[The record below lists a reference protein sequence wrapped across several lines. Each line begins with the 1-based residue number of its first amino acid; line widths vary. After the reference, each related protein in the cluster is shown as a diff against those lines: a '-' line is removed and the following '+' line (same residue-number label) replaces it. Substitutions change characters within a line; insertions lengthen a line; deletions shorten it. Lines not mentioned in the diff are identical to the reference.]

1 MSSRGRAL
9 PLPPPPPPVGLKGSA
24 LLLSRPSRRVV
35 GIWEEEMDEWAR
47 FAPAAKLLGERE
59 RDGGSG
65 GLLLRDSASSCCRR
79 AFALRRLMS

>member
-1 MSSRGRAL
+1 MSSRGRAF
-9 PLPPPPPPVGLKGSA
+9 PPVLLKGSA

-47 FAPAAKLLGERE
+47 FAPASKLLGRE
-59 RDGGSG
+59 RDVGGG

-79 AFALRRLMS
+79 AFALRRLNS

>member
-1 MSSRGRAL
+1 MSSRGRAF
-9 PLPPPPPPVGLKGSA
+9 PPVLLKGSA

-47 FAPAAKLLGERE
+47 FAPAAKLLGER
-59 RDGGSG
+59 DVGG

-79 AFALRRLMS
+79 AFALRRLNS

>member
-1 MSSRGRAL
+1 MSSRGRAF
-9 PLPPPPPPVGLKGSA
+9 PPVLLKGSA

-47 FAPAAKLLGERE
+47 FAPAAKLPGRE
-59 RDGGSG
+59 RDVDGG

-79 AFALRRLMS
+79 AFALRRLNS